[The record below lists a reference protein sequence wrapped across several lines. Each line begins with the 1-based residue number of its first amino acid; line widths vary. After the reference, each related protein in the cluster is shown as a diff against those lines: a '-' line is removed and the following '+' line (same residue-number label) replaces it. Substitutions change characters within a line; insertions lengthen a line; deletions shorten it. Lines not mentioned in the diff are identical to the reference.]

1 MSNGLTSKEQKSL
14 ERTLK
19 KLEAMGDNHWFLYGK
34 EGRQMLEVTK
44 RIRERLN
51 PADPK
56 KLEEE
61 EATHLLTLLGGV
73 PIVQEVLEALNH

>member
-1 MSNGLTSKEQKSL
+1 MANGLTKGEQKSL
-14 ERTLK
+14 EGTLE
-19 KLEAMGDNHWFLYGK
+19 KLEAVGTRSFLYGK
-34 EGRQMLEVTK
+34 EGRQLLDLTK

-61 EATHLLTLLGGV
+61 ATRLLTILAGV
-73 PIVQEVLEALNH
+73 PAVDEALEALNHQN